1 VYSGDIQLGD
11 TIDIKFTTRQFST
24 GAPFLLAGSPVVSA
38 YVGNGTTEITAGI
51 TLSANFDSVTGLNN
65 VRVVASGGNGFA
77 AQTNVDLVITTGTVD
92 SVSVVGEVIG
102 SFSIQNRPVNV
113 LQVNGTAQT
122 AKDIGAAV
130 PAAAPGA
137 AGGLFIAGTN
147 APVTITGSG
156 AALTLTS
163 TGGNGQGMNITGQG
177 TGAGVLINAGS
188 GGKGIN
194 ILTTAGDGISVEPT
208 GGHAMKLIGNGTAKH
223 GLFAIGASAGA
234 TSDGINATAGNGGVD
249 IRGAI
254 TGNITGNLSGSV
266 NSVTTG
272 VLLAAAAVQ
281 AIWDALTSALTTAG
295 SIGKLIVDNLNA
307 TITSRMATYTQP
319 TGFLAATFPSGT
331 IANTT
336 NITAGTMTTT
346 TNLTNAPTVGDLTS
360 TMKGSVEDAVWDA
373 VLASH
378 ATAGSTGAALAAAG
392 SAGDPWSTDIPGSY
406 TGIQAGKV
414 VGDALDAAVSSRL
427 APTVAARTLDV
438 TATGA
443 AGIDF
448 GNVENQGTTVGLSG
462 TTIKAVTD
470 AGTLTSG
477 ERNSVADALLD
488 RTNGIET
495 GSTPRGALRLMLA
508 ALAGKLSGAAGTTVT
523 FRNAVADSKD
533 RIVATVTAD
542 GNRTAVTTDQT

>member
-1 VYSGDIQLGD
+1 MYSGDIQLGD

-24 GAPFLLAGSPVVSA
+24 GAPFILAGSPVVSA
-38 YVGNGTTEITAGI
+38 YVGNNTTEITAGI

-77 AQTNVDLVITTGTVD
+77 AQTNISLVITTGTVD
-92 SVSVVGEVIG
+92 SVSVVGEVVG

-113 LQVNGTAQT
+113 NQINGVATTSVTAVNANVGTTQPLNFTGTAGS
-122 AKDIGAAV
+122 ALVKGDAV
-130 PAAAPGA
+130 DW
-137 AGGLFIAGTN
+137 AGGAIPSPTVPGVPNVNAKTWNDLTTVDLPLAPTTAGR
-147 APVTITGSG
+147 
-156 AALTLTS
+156 TLDVS
-163 TGGNGQGMNITGQG
+163 TGGEAGLDWANI
-177 TGAGVLINAGS
+177 GS
-188 GGKGIN
+188 P
-194 ILTTAGDGISVEPT
+194 TTVVG
-208 GGHAMKLIGNGTAKH
+208 
-223 GLFAIGASAGA
+223 
-234 TSDGINATAGNGGVD
+234 
-249 IRGAI
+249 
-254 TGNITGNLSGSV
+254 LSGTTIKA
-266 NSVTTG
+266 VTDG
-272 VLLAAAAVQ
+272 VALASTAIQ

-307 TITSRMATYTQP
+307 TITSRMATYSQP

-378 ATAGSTGAALAAAG
+378 TASGSTGEALGAAG
-392 SAGDPWSTDIPGSY
+392 AAGDPWITNLPGSY
-406 TGIQAGKV
+406 TGIQAGKL
-414 VGDALDAAVSSRL
+414 VGDALDAAISTR
-427 APTVAARTLDV
+427 AVA
-438 TATGA
+438 G
-443 AGIDF
+443 
-448 GNVENQGTTVGLSG
+448 
-462 TTIKAVTD
+462 D
-470 AGTLTSG
+470 AMALTSG

-495 GSTPRGALRLMLA
+495 GSTPRGAMRLMLA